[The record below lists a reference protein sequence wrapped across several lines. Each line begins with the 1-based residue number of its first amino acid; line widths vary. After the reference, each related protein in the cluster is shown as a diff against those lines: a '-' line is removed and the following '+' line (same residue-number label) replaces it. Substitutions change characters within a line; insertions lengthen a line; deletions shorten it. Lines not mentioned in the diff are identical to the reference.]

1 VTWLLPAWDGP
12 DPAGRVLP
20 EWAQDLSRTC
30 TQYNFTT
37 QLVSEGR
44 SVMARRISGTGPL
57 LVMTRSEDEMR
68 AALGLQPRKPRS

>member
-1 VTWLLPAWDGP
+1 VSWMLPPWESA

-20 EWAQDLSRTC
+20 EWAADLSRAC
-30 TQYNFTT
+30 TGYVFTT

-44 SVMARRISGTGPL
+44 SVMARRVSGTGPL

-68 AALGLQPRKPRS
+68 AALGLKPRKSPS